1 MLFMCYK
8 QAESIYELTFRV
20 SGAEFHGFI
29 VMNFPVPLKKKKKRK
44 RNSVSLGFNFLL
56 SATFADDAWH
66 FEKQKSFLLSC
77 CDSSSLEQRIAKVF
91 CSLEPI

>member
-1 MLFMCYK
+1 MCYK

-29 VMNFPVPLKKKKKRK
+29 VMNFPVPLKKKRK
-44 RNSVSLGFNFLL
+44 EKEILCLGFNFLL